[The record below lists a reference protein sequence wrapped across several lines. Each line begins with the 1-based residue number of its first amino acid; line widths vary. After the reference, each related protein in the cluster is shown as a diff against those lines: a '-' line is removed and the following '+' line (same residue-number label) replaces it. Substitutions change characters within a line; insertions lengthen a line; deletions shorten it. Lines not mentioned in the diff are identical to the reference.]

1 MVMDRRALGYLTDL
15 NRNVEDAL
23 TLLAKLAE
31 YPELSHESFTIHQSY
46 FRESL
51 ADANIE
57 VMDALE
63 DFELET
69 MTKAGKERSS
79 YEKRIRDPDD
89 CYFEVMHREEELR
102 AQGKPSKIGI
112 LHGPRSA
119 FAKEIL
125 NSPPEDEI
133 ESDQAEGSDS
143 DGEIPAVRN
152 EGGP

>member
-1 MVMDRRALGYLTDL
+1 MDRRALGYLTDL

-23 TLLAKLAE
+23 TVLAKLAE
-31 YPELSHESFTIHQSY
+31 YPELSHEGFTIHQSY
-46 FRESL
+46 FREFL

-69 MTKAGKERSS
+69 MTRASKERVS

-89 CYFEVMHREEELR
+89 CYFEVMRREEELR

-112 LHGPRSA
+112 LHGTRSA
-119 FAKEIL
+119 SRKEIL
-125 NSPPEDEI
+125 GSPQTEDEI
-133 ESDQAEGSDS
+133 ESDQEEGSDP
-143 DGEIPAVRN
+143 DGEIPASRN
-152 EGGP
+152 EGSP